1 VTPVD
6 SLRAE
11 LRAFL
16 AVHGRPR
23 TDDDE
28 RISIF
33 SDLTLQTD
41 IDAARKWQ
49 AALDDAG
56 LGAVTWP
63 VEHGG
68 RGGGLV
74 EALVV
79 AEEMARYD
87 TPGGILQIGIGM
99 VGPTLIAHGTPEQQ
113 ARYLPPMRRGEEI
126 WCQLWSEPGAGSDL
140 AALSTRADAD
150 GDDLVL
156 NGQKVWT
163 SGAQY
168 SELGLGLFRSD
179 RDAAKHRGISCV
191 IVPMSLPGITV
202 RPLRQMTG
210 DAHFNEVFFDDVR
223 VPAANVVGALH
234 DGWTVARTT
243 MMYERSGVGS
253 LGAAP
258 GAFRAL
264 ARLARTTS
272 DPIVRQALARAYT
285 LGWLF
290 DVIAARVRDA
300 IGRGGMPG
308 PESSVLKLLI
318 ADLGSARAELA
329 LALQGAAGMLAG
341 DDAPEGGRW
350 QQAFLGAPGVHIGGG
365 TDEVQRN
372 AIGEHVLGLP
382 REPKPQPP
390 N

>member
-1 VTPVD
+1 VG
-6 SLRAE
+6 SLRAD

-16 AVHGRPR
+16 AEHGRPR
-23 TDDDE
+23 AADDE

-33 SDLTLQTD
+33 SDIAHD
-41 IDAARKWQ
+41 GDVAGARKWQ

-68 RGGGLV
+68 RGGGLL

-79 AEEMARYD
+79 ADEMGAYD
-87 TPGGILQIGIGM
+87 TPDAVLQIGIGM
-99 VGPTLIAHGTPEQQ
+99 IGPTIIAHGTPNQQ

-140 AALSTRADAD
+140 ASVGTRADVD
-150 GDDLVL
+150 GDELVL

-168 SELGLGLFRSD
+168 SDFGLGIFRTD
-179 RDAAKHRGISCV
+179 REAPKHRGMSCA
-191 IVPMSLPGITV
+191 IVPMSSPGITI

-223 VPAANVVGALH
+223 VPVTNVVGDLH

-243 MMYERSGVGS
+243 MIYERSSVGS
-253 LGAAP
+253 LGSASA
-258 GAFRAL
+258 AFRAL
-264 ARLARTTS
+264 ARIAQPAN
-272 DPIVRQALARAYT
+272 DPVIRQELARAYT

-290 DVIAARVRDA
+290 DVITARVRDA
-300 IGRGGMPG
+300 IGRGGLPG
-308 PESSVLKLLI
+308 PESSVLKLAVAELGSMR
-318 ADLGSARAELA
+318 ADLA
-329 LALQGAAGMLAG
+329 LRLQGAAGMLAG
-341 DDAPEGGRW
+341 DDAVEGGRW
-350 QQAFLGAPGVHIGGG
+350 QLAFLGAPGVHIGGG
-365 TDEVQRN
+365 TDEIQRN
-372 AIGEHVLGLP
+372 VIGEQVLGLP
-382 REPKPQPP
+382 REPKPPSH
-390 N
+390 